1 MKITEMF
8 FARLMTGLVLFCM
21 ATLSHGAAVVY
32 NWTTIAGVT
41 NTIGSKDG
49 TNNGALFN
57 LPYGV
62 ALDGNGNVYVADY
75 GADTIRKM
83 ARVGTNWVVTTIAGS
98 VTNAGSADGTNT
110 AALFHSP
117 RGLVVGNN
125 GNIFICDAVNATIR
139 MLTAVGTNWV
149 SSTIA
154 GSVTNYAIA
163 DGTNGGA
170 RFEEPDGIIQD
181 GAGNLY
187 VAEFNGYVIRKL
199 TQSGTNWIVSTI
211 AGLALTSGSSD
222 GIGSAAR
229 FNNPYD
235 VVIDGNGNLFVTDF
249 LNKTIR
255 KLTPVGTNWMVS
267 TIAGSPG
274 QRGHVDGTNSNAL
287 FRNPTGV
294 TMDGNG
300 NLYVTDTDNDTIRKI
315 VPVGTDWVVS
325 TIGGQVGIT
334 DAASDNGTNSMALF
348 NTPRGIKVDGRGNLF
363 VADFDHATVRLGTPL
378 IPAMASISLSGTN
391 LVVNGIN
398 GLAGGTYYVFATT
411 NAALPLS
418 QWTPVATNVLNATG
432 NFTFTATNAVNPN
445 SQQQFYILQLQ

>member
-1 MKITEMF
+1 MILV
-8 FARLMTGLVLFCM
+8 RLMAGLVFFCM
-21 ATLSHGAAVVY
+21 IASSRGAAVVY
-32 NWTTIAGVT
+32 NWTTLAGVAT
-41 NTIGSKDG
+41 VIGGTDG
-49 TNNGALFN
+49 TNSNALFYE
-57 LPYGV
+57 PYGV
-62 ALDGNGNVYVADY
+62 VLDGSNIYVADLL
-75 GADTIRKM
+75 GDTIRKM
-83 ARVGTNWVVTTIAGS
+83 THAGTNWVVTTIAGS
-98 VTNAGSADGTNT
+98 FTNVGYADGVNS
-110 AALFHSP
+110 AALFNSP
-117 RGLVVGNN
+117 RGLVVATN
-125 GNIFICDAVNATIR
+125 GNIFISDTLNAVIR
-139 MLTAVGTNWV
+139 MLTPVGTNWV

-154 GSVTNYAIA
+154 GSVTNYAVV
-163 DGTNGGA
+163 DGTNGNA
-170 RFEEPDGIIQD
+170 RFEDPDGMIQD

-187 VAEFNGYVIRKL
+187 VAEFNGDVIRKL
-199 TQSGTNWIVSTI
+199 TPSGTNWVVSTI
-211 AGLALTSGSSD
+211 AGVALTPGSSD

-235 VVIDGNGNLFVTDF
+235 VAIDSNGNLFVTDF

-267 TIAGSPG
+267 TIAGSAG
-274 QRGHVDGTNSNAL
+274 QRGHLDGTNSNAR

-294 TMDGNG
+294 TMDSSG

-315 VPVGTDWVVS
+315 VPAGTNWVVS
-325 TIGGQVGIT
+325 TIGGQVGVT
-334 DAASDNGTNSMALF
+334 DAVSNDGTNSMALF
-348 NTPRGIKVDGRGNLF
+348 NAPRGIKVDGHGNLF
-363 VADFDHATVRLGTPL
+363 VADFDHATIRLGTPL

-391 LVVNGIN
+391 LMVNGIN